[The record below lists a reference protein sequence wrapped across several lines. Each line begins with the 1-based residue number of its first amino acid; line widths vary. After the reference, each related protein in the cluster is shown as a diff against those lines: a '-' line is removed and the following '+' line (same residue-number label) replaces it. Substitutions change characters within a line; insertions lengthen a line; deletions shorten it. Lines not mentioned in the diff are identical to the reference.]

1 MTQSTYPDAPGWIDE
16 TTSRD
21 AADAIA
27 DHADSLR
34 EATFIVLSHWS
45 LTADEVADLLH
56 ESVLA
61 IRPRVTELYKSE
73 LIFRT
78 GERRRNRSGLF
89 AHVYRGVL

>member
-1 MTQSTYPDAPGWIDE
+1 MRYPEGPGWIDE
-16 TTSRD
+16 TTSRE
-21 AADAIA
+21 AAHAIA
-27 DHADSLR
+27 AHADSLR
-34 EATFIVLSHWS
+34 EATFAILSRWA

-56 ESVLA
+56 ESVLS

-73 LIFRT
+73 LIDRT